1 MSNALDPASR
11 SFHTFDNMA
20 RALPAVMELV
30 AGLTPGQWAMV
41 RARLD
46 ALVGQPHDAAAA
58 AGDLLP
64 IFELQPMRCHA
75 VI

>member
-1 MSNALDPASR
+1 MPDTPASA
-11 SFHTFDNMA
+11 SDAFDKMIP
-20 RALPAVMELV
+20 ALPAMLELV

-46 ALVGQPHDAAAA
+46 ALVGQPQDAAEA

-64 IFELQPMRCHA
+64 IFELQTL
-75 VI
+75 